1 MSGQLSANENATWQ
15 GLRNSIGT
23 LTRNGA
29 SVGPA
34 AFISANG
41 YAVANTSVVE
51 KGVTDL
57 VTSTGLTYKIR
68 VEAKD
73 PASQLTLL
81 KTTIQPAGITFVR
94 PADRSDGEKGNILV
108 VLPRQVLRA
117 ELTIREKIGVDQQTK
132 RTYPIQEVRVEQPAL
147 QMGGALLFSQ
157 NGRLI
162 GSLFAA
168 LAQESQSNAQVGL
181 GNLDK
186 AAGTVTKKIPLE
198 TSQFGLNSRNYGPQ
212 GLVVGYTPTW
222 EVTSKAVN
230 GFLTPGKKAQYGVLG
245 VFVFDN
251 RFGGVEIQSI
261 KPNSSAEQAGLEP
274 GDVILDI
281 SGVMIQNQIDFSRAT
296 YRMIPGTTII
306 LKVRRKIEIL
316 TVMVTV
322 GSEAEQFRASQQS
335 SIGQSFSL
343 GTR

>member
-1 MSGQLSANENATWQ
+1 
-15 GLRNSIGT
+15 
-23 LTRNGA
+23 
-29 SVGPA
+29 
-34 AFISANG
+34 
-41 YAVANTSVVE
+41 VVE

-73 PASQLTLL
+73 PASQLALL

-94 PADRSDGEKGNILV
+94 LADRSDGEKGNILV

-117 ELTIREKIGVDQQTK
+117 ELTIREKIGIDQQTK

-181 GNLDK
+181 QNLDK
-186 AAGTVTKKIPLE
+186 AAGQTTKKIPLE
-198 TSQFGLNSRNYGPQ
+198 TSQFGLNNRNYGPQ

-222 EVTSKAVN
+222 EVTTKAVN
-230 GFLTPGKKAQYGVLG
+230 GFLTPQKKAHYGVLG
-245 VFVFDN
+245 VFVLDN

-261 KPNSSAEQAGLEP
+261 KPNSSEQAGLEA

-322 GSEAEQFRASQQS
+322 GSEAEQFRANQQS
-335 SIGQSFSL
+335 SIEQSFSL